1 MKKNILE
8 ISLAI
13 PDSILEE
20 SQTLLDKTIKTGQ
33 IARTCS
39 IFGVEKIYIYNDQKG
54 KYENDREIL
63 KKILFYAETPQYLRK
78 KIFGNIKELQYV
90 GTLPPLQTPHH
101 KQINDYSELR
111 SGEIREGII
120 EKINGKLYVDIGLTK
135 MVKLIGNGRD
145 MERISCKIK
154 VSNKEILAERINKEL
169 IENYWGYSIKIAPS
183 LGKLVNSLK
192 SDLVILTS
200 RYGNYVKEIEN
211 KLKPELVKNKK
222 ILIVFGSP
230 QRGLEEILMEEK
242 IKPEDISEFYI
253 NMINNQKT
261 KTVRAEEAILITLSL
276 INSLINDNS

>member
-20 SQTLLDKTIKTGQ
+20 SQTLLDKTIKIGQ

-63 KKILFYAETPQYLRK
+63 KKILVYAETPQYLRK

-101 KQINDYSELR
+101 NYSDLT

-135 MVKLIGNGRD
+135 MIKLIGNGRD

-154 VSNKEILAERINKEL
+154 VKGKEILAERMNREL
-169 IENYWGYSIKIAPS
+169 IEDYWGYDIKIAPS
-183 LGKLVNSLK
+183 LGRLINSLK
-192 SDLVILTS
+192 SDLIILTS
-200 RYGNYVKEIEN
+200 RHGTYIKNVEN
-211 KLKPELVKNKK
+211 KLKQELIKNKK
-222 ILIVFGSP
+222 ILVVFGSP
-230 QRGLEEILMEEK
+230 QRGLEEILKDEK
-242 IKPEDISEFYI
+242 IEPEDISEFYI
-253 NMINNQKT
+253 NMVNNQKT
-261 KTVRAEEAILITLSL
+261 KTIRAEEAILITLSL
-276 INSLINDNS
+276 TNSLINENS

>member
-20 SQTLLDKTIKTGQ
+20 SQTLLDKTIKIGQ

-63 KKILFYAETPQYLRK
+63 KKILVYAETPQYLRK

-101 KQINDYSELR
+101 NYSDLN

-135 MVKLIGNGRD
+135 MIKLIGNGRD

-154 VSNKEILAERINKEL
+154 VKGKEILAERMNREL
-169 IENYWGYSIKIAPS
+169 IEDYWGYDIKIAPS
-183 LGKLVNSLK
+183 LGRLINSLK
-192 SDLVILTS
+192 SDLIILTS
-200 RYGNYVKEIEN
+200 RHGTYIKNVEN
-211 KLKPELVKNKK
+211 KLKQELIKNKK
-222 ILIVFGSP
+222 ILVVFGSP
-230 QRGLEEILMEEK
+230 QRGLEEILKDEK
-242 IKPEDISEFYI
+242 IEPEDISEFYI
-253 NMINNQKT
+253 NMVNNQKT
-261 KTVRAEEAILITLSL
+261 KTIRAEEAILITLSL
-276 INSLINDNS
+276 TNSLINENS

>member
-20 SQTLLDKTIKTGQ
+20 SQTLLDKTIKIGQ

-63 KKILFYAETPQYLRK
+63 KKILVNAETPQYLRK

-101 KQINDYSELR
+101 KYSDLT

-135 MVKLIGNGRD
+135 MIKLIGNGRD

-154 VSNKEILAERINKEL
+154 VKGKEILAERMNREL
-169 IENYWGYSIKIAPS
+169 IEDYWGYDIKIAPS
-183 LGKLVNSLK
+183 LGRLINSLK
-192 SDLVILTS
+192 SDLIILTS
-200 RYGNYVKEIEN
+200 RHGTYIKNVEN
-211 KLKPELVKNKK
+211 KLKQELIKNKK
-222 ILIVFGSP
+222 ILVVFGSP
-230 QRGLEEILMEEK
+230 QRGLEEILKDEK
-242 IKPEDISEFYI
+242 IEPEDISEFYI
-253 NMINNQKT
+253 NMVNNQKT
-261 KTVRAEEAILITLSL
+261 KTIRAEEAILITLSL
-276 INSLINDNS
+276 TNSLINENS